1 MSHDMKL
8 DGSEAKQL
16 ESLSWDVGIAKGIG
30 KRIKHLTME
39 VCLNRAA
46 AAAIQLSN
54 PEPP

>member
-39 VCLNRAA
+39 ICLNRA